1 MNIKNDISVVV
12 PVYNEQDNIIKFISR
27 TVAILTKCKLSY
39 EIIFV
44 LDPSSDQSEEII
56 KDQIKINKNIKMI
69 VMSRRFGQP
78 SSTMAGILNS
88 NGKSCVII
96 DADLQDPPELIE
108 DMYAKFQEGFEV
120 VLAKRISRK
129 GETFVKKILTKIG
142 YRIINQA
149 SDINIPNDTGDF
161 RLISRKIIDY
171 LRQMK
176 EPHNF
181 LRGLVSYIGFKQH
194 FIEYN
199 RDSRHLGKSNYNPF
213 FGSIRIALNGLISF
227 SSKPLYL
234 MTSAGFFLSLFSFLL
249 GFWYFI
255 QKIIGVNLTPGLSTN
270 VLLITFFSGIQ
281 LLALGLIGEYVGRI
295 YDQVKQRPSYIIEKK
310 INFDE

>member
-1 MNIKNDISVVV
+1 LFLISVLIIISDISL
-12 PVYNEQDNIIKFISR
+12 F
-27 TVAILTKCKLSY
+27 SY

-44 LDPSSDQSEEII
+44 LDPSIDRSEEII
-56 KDQIKINKNIKMI
+56 SNQIKLNKNIKML
-69 VMSRRFGQP
+69 VLSRRFGQP
-78 SSTMAGILNS
+78 SATMAGILNC
-88 NGKSCVII
+88 NGRTCVII
-96 DADLQDPPELIE
+96 DVDLQDPPELIE
-108 DMYAKFQEGFEV
+108 NMYFKFQEGYDV
-120 VLAKRISRK
+120 VLARRISRQ
-129 GETFVKKILTKIG
+129 GETFIKKIVTKIG
-142 YRIINQA
+142 YRIINYA
-149 SDINIPNDTGDF
+149 SDVDIPNDTGDF
-161 RLISRKIIDY
+161 RLISRRVIDH
-171 LRQMK
+171 LKQLN

-181 LRGLVSYIGFKQH
+181 LRGLVSYIGFKQC

-199 RDSRHLGKSNYNPF
+199 RDSRYSGRSKYNPF
-213 FGSIRIALNGLISF
+213 FGSIKIALNGLISF

-234 MTSAGFFLSLFSFLL
+234 MTGVGFFLSIFSFFL

-255 QKIIGVNLTPGLSTN
+255 QKILEVDITPGLPTN

>member
-1 MNIKNDISVVV
+1 MNKDISIVV
-12 PVYNEQDNIIKFISR
+12 PVYNEEENILSFLIR
-27 TVAILTKCKLSY
+27 VVAILEKCKFSY

-44 LDPSSDQSEEII
+44 LDPSIDRSEEII
-56 KDQIKINKNIKMI
+56 SNQIKLNKNIKML
-69 VMSRRFGQP
+69 VLSRRFGQP
-78 SSTMAGILNS
+78 SATMAGILNC
-88 NGKSCVII
+88 NGRTCVII
-96 DADLQDPPELIE
+96 DVDLQDPPELIE
-108 DMYAKFQEGFEV
+108 NMYFKFQEGYDV
-120 VLAKRISRK
+120 VLAKRISRQ
-129 GETFVKKILTKIG
+129 GETFIKKVVTKIG
-142 YRIINQA
+142 YRIINYA
-149 SDINIPNDTGDF
+149 SDVEIPNDTGDF
-161 RLISRKIIDY
+161 RLISRRVIDH
-171 LRQMK
+171 LKQLN

-181 LRGLVSYIGFKQH
+181 LRGLVSYIGFKQC

-199 RDSRHLGKSNYNPF
+199 RDSRYLGNSKYNPF
-213 FGSIRIALNGLISF
+213 FGSIKIALNGLISF

-234 MTSAGFFLSLFSFLL
+234 MTGVGFFLSIFSFFL

-255 QKIIGVNLTPGLSTN
+255 QKIFGVDITPGLPTN

>member
-1 MNIKNDISVVV
+1 MNKDISIVV
-12 PVYNEQDNIIKFISR
+12 PVYNEEENILSFLIR
-27 TVAILTKCKLSY
+27 VVAILEKCKFSY

-44 LDPSSDQSEEII
+44 LDPSIDRSEEII
-56 KDQIKINKNIKMI
+56 SNQIKLNKNIKML
-69 VMSRRFGQP
+69 VLSRRFGQP
-78 SSTMAGILNS
+78 SATMAGILNC
-88 NGKSCVII
+88 NGRTCVII
-96 DADLQDPPELIE
+96 DVDIQDPPELIE
-108 DMYAKFQEGFEV
+108 NMYFKFQEGYDV
-120 VLAKRISRK
+120 VLAKRISRQ
-129 GETFVKKILTKIG
+129 GETFIKKVVTKIG
-142 YRIINQA
+142 YRIINYA
-149 SDINIPNDTGDF
+149 SDVEIPNDTGDF
-161 RLISRKIIDY
+161 RLISRRVIDH
-171 LRQMK
+171 LKQLN

-181 LRGLVSYIGFKQH
+181 LRGLVSYIGFKQC

-199 RDSRHLGKSNYNPF
+199 RDSRYLGNSKYNPF
-213 FGSIRIALNGLISF
+213 FGSIKSALTGLISF

-234 MTSAGFFLSLFSFLL
+234 MTGVGFFLSIFSFFL

-255 QKIIGVNLTPGLSTN
+255 QKIFGVDITPGLPTN